1 VTVLLLGH
9 DGALLEGL
17 AQLFAMAGF
26 QPVIAH
32 DALDA
37 VDLARAELPI
47 AAVIDR
53 AIAVTDAAALRIPLA
68 AHGALVL
75 YRAEHE
81 TAVPL
86 PPAIARH
93 VVADLTLPLER
104 QRLLALVRTLSQR
117 ERESGRAIGEQPE
130 DRARKDNRGTQRRR
144 GELKDA
150 EECI

>member
-1 VTVLLLGH
+1 VTVLLLGL
-9 DGALLEGL
+9 DSALLEGL
-17 AQLFAMAGF
+17 AQLFAMSGF
-26 QPVIAH
+26 EPVIAH

-37 VDLARAELPI
+37 VDLARTELPI

-53 AIAVTDAAALRIPLA
+53 AIALADPAALRIPLA

-81 TAVPL
+81 AAEPI
-86 PPAIARH
+86 PPADARH

-117 ERESGRAIGEQPE
+117 ERESGRAINDQPE
-130 DRARKDNRGTQRRR
+130 DRAR
-144 GELKDA
+144 
-150 EECI
+150 

>member
-1 VTVLLLGH
+1 MTVLLLGT

-17 AQLFAMAGF
+17 AQLFAMSGF
-26 QPVIAH
+26 PPVIAH
-32 DALDA
+32 DLLDA
-37 VDLARAELPI
+37 IELARAALPI

-53 AIAVTDAAALRIPLA
+53 SIALADAAALRIPLA

-81 TAVPL
+81 TAAPM
-86 PPAIARH
+86 PPAVARH

-117 ERESGRAIGEQPE
+117 ERESGRTIDERPE
-130 DRARKDNRGTQRRR
+130 DRAR
-144 GELKDA
+144 
-150 EECI
+150 

>member
-1 VTVLLLGH
+1 
-9 DGALLEGL
+9 
-17 AQLFAMAGF
+17 
-26 QPVIAH
+26 
-32 DALDA
+32 
-37 VDLARAELPI
+37 
-47 AAVIDR
+47 
-53 AIAVTDAAALRIPLA
+53 
-68 AHGALVL
+68 
-75 YRAEHE
+75 
-81 TAVPL
+81 VPL